1 METSFRLKSEW
12 RSADVALRPRNRFA
26 TARIPRLVFKPPRK
40 PCLNQRNNALRIAY
54 SIVKPTLAFAVA
66 LGASVALDGSPCAI
80 AQPLPKTMKAIVARE
95 YGGPEVLK
103 YEDVPL
109 PEPKENEILV
119 RVIASGVNP
128 ADPLILNGKYAKEF
142 GTHLPLVL
150 GYDMAG
156 IVVKT
161 GAKVTKLRVGD
172 PVYAY
177 LLWGGGWAEYCISNE
192 GESATKPKSLSFIE
206 ASAVPLAA
214 LTAWQALI
222 DIGKLE
228 SGQTALIHGGS
239 GGVGSFAI
247 QIAKARG
254 ARVIA
259 TASTA
264 NQGLLKQLGAD
275 VAVDY
280 TKQKF
285 EEIAHDVDV
294 VLDPVGRDTLARSY
308 SVVKKDGIV
317 VTIVSRCDEAEL
329 KKHQIRGAS
338 LSSHPDATELT
349 EITKLIDA
357 GKIRPIVTEVL
368 PLTDAAK
375 AVAQAQTHHTRGK
388 LVLKIADEPKT

>member
-1 METSFRLKSEW
+1 M
-12 RSADVALRPRNRFA
+12 
-26 TARIPRLVFKPPRK
+26 
-40 PCLNQRNNALRIAY
+40 
-54 SIVKPTLAFAVA
+54 KPTLAFAFALCALVA
-66 LGASVALDGSPCAI
+66 LNGSPCAS
-80 AQPLPKTMKAIVARE
+80 AQPLPKTMKAMVAHQ

-156 IVVKT
+156 VVVKT
-161 GAKVTKLRVGD
+161 GAKVTKLKVGD
-172 PVYAY
+172 PIYAY

-192 GESATKPKSLSFIE
+192 GESAIKPKSLSFIE

-222 DIGKLE
+222 DIAKLE
-228 SGQTALIHGGS
+228 SGQTVLIHGGS

-308 SVVKKDGIV
+308 SVVKKGGIV

-329 KKHQIRGAS
+329 KKHEIRGAS
-338 LSSHPDATELT
+338 LSSHPEATELA

-357 GKIRPIVTEVL
+357 GKIRPIVTQVL
-368 PLTDAAK
+368 PVADAAK
-375 AVAQAQTHHTRGK
+375 AVAQAETHHTRGK

>member
-1 METSFRLKSEW
+1 M
-12 RSADVALRPRNRFA
+12 RSAKHPR
-26 TARIPRLVFKPPRK
+26 V
-40 PCLNQRNNALRIAY
+40 
-54 SIVKPTLAFAVA
+54 VEAFAA
-66 LGASVALDGSPCAI
+66 ASACLLVRHLRTNAATTVLILSSAAVL
-80 AQPLPKTMKAIVARE
+80 AQPLPKTMKASVAHE

-103 YEDVPL
+103 LEDVAV

-128 ADPLILNGKYAKEF
+128 ADPLILGGKYAKEF

-156 IVVKT
+156 VVVKT
-161 GAKVTKLRVGD
+161 GAKITKLKVGD

-192 GESATKPKSLSFIE
+192 SESAIKPKLSFVE

-222 DIGKLE
+222 DIGKIQ
-228 SGQTALIHGGS
+228 SGQTVLIHGGS

-259 TASTA
+259 TASAA
-264 NQGLLKQLGAD
+264 NQDLLKQLGAD
-275 VAVDY
+275 VAIDY
-280 TKQKF
+280 TKPNW
-285 EEIAHDVDV
+285 EETVHDVDFA
-294 VLDPVGRDTLARSY
+294 LMPVGGETMKRTYGVMKKGGTIATLISQA
-308 SVVKKDGIV
+308 DP
-317 VTIVSRCDEAEL
+317 AEL
-329 KKHQIRGAS
+329 QKRGIRGAPVF
-338 LSSHPDATELT
+338 SHPDANELA

-357 GKIRPIVTEVL
+357 GKIKPIVTRVL
-368 PLTDAAK
+368 PLNEAAT
-375 AVAQAQTHHTRGK
+375 ADAQAETHHTRGK
-388 LVLKIADEPKT
+388 IVLRIADEPKG